1 MRLVD
6 QARLRALRMDEMDD
20 RYAAEEAEIERD
32 LTEAQFLEFN
42 EYCGY
47 LAHYGARIWEL
58 ARRHDNPEIAHRH
71 LMKYS
76 DDFLESFN
84 E

>member
-1 MRLVD
+1 MSTED
-6 QARLRALRMDEMDD
+6 Q
-20 RYAAEEAEIERD
+20 YAAEEAVIERE
-32 LTEAQFLEFN
+32 LTEAQFLEFDD
-42 EYCGY
+42 YVGF

-58 ARRHDNPEIAHRH
+58 ARRHDHPEIAHRH

-84 E
+84 EE

>member
-1 MRLVD
+1 
-6 QARLRALRMDEMDD
+6 MDEDQ
-20 RYAAEEAEIERD
+20 YAAEEAVIERE
-32 LTEAQFLEFN
+32 LTEARLTEFN
-42 EYCGY
+42 DYVGF

-58 ARRHDNPEIAHRH
+58 ARRHDYPEAAHRH

-84 E
+84 EE